1 MTIIKKMVDKIDEE
15 ICGAK
20 DYAEKYIEAKAEG
33 NSMWAN
39 RYKEMAQ
46 DELKHAMYLHEAAVA
61 KIEQIRQV
69 YEPNVEME
77 EKWDKAHKEYVEKV
91 AWIKT
96 MMNM

>member
-1 MTIIKKMVDKIDEE
+1 MKVIKDMVEHINDE

-20 DYAEKYIEAKAEG
+20 DYAEKYVEAKAEG

-46 DELKHAMYLHEAAVA
+46 DELKHAMYMHELAVT
-61 KIEQIRQV
+61 KIDQIRQV
-69 YEPNVEME
+69 YEPSADME